1 MIHRFRL
8 AASPRRASLAF
19 SLFFA
24 FAAPVFAA
32 DAGNQATVSQAT
44 HQAEVRQT
52 WKMLDYLAVDY
63 EGAVAGGQVTSEPE
77 FAEMTEFAAT
87 AQEKIQALPAHSGKD
102 DLLAQ
107 AAQLQAAIA
116 AHRDPPDVARI
127 AHGLAD
133 ALLAAY
139 PVPVAPAKT
148 PDIARG
154 VVVFREKCSVCH
166 GLTGLGDGP
175 AAVNLNPKPVAF
187 AEHERA
193 RQRSLFS
200 YFEIVT
206 QGVADTPM
214 VTFEKALSEEDRWAV
229 AFRVGNFAYTDAQ
242 RQEGEKLWQQDE
254 AVRAKIPNL
263 ESLTRASEATLAE
276 DIGAEKAAAVIA
288 YLRSAPNVVAGSSA
302 GGLALARARLAESV
316 KSYQAGDAKRA
327 ASQALSAYL
336 DGFEPVEAALRV
348 QDDALL
354 ARIEGAMGHYR
365 SQIAAGVG
373 ADVIA
378 SEAKALEDLFN
389 QTETAL
395 AGANDSTSAFLGAFT
410 ILVRE
415 GVEALL
421 VVVAMIG
428 FLRKVERRDDLRY
441 VHAGWIAALLL
452 GVATWAVAA
461 YFIDISGANREM
473 TEGFSSLFAA
483 LILLAVGIWMHGKS
497 LAGQWQAYIKERM
510 SAALNR
516 SSAIFLFFLA
526 FIAVYREVF
535 ETILFYVALW
545 TRGNSGAILGGLAAG
560 VAVLAVIAFVL
571 LRTSRRLPI
580 GTFFAWSSALIA
592 ILAIVLTGKGVA
604 ALQEAGLLPVIAV
617 NAPRIDALGIY
628 PSAIGLSLQ
637 LAVIACAGVGFYLN
651 TRKSRG

>member
-1 MIHRFRL
+1 MTPVPRL
-8 AASPRRASLAF
+8 ASLT
-19 SLFFA
+19 LCLLLA

-32 DAGNQATVSQAT
+32 DAVQPDT

-63 EGAVAGGQVTSEPE
+63 EGAVKDGQVISEPE
-77 FAEMTEFAAT
+77 FAEMTEFAKT
-87 AQEKIQALPAHSGKD
+87 AEEKIQTLPANAGKD
-102 DLLAQ
+102 QLLAQ
-107 AAQLQAAIA
+107 AGQLQAAIA
-116 AHRDPPDVARI
+116 SHANPPEVARI

-133 ALLAAY
+133 ALLATY
-139 PVPVAPAKT
+139 PVPVAPTKA
-148 PDIARG
+148 PDLARG
-154 VVVFREKCSVCH
+154 VAVFSQKCTVCH

-175 AAVNLNPKPVAF
+175 AAKNLEPKPVAF

-193 RQRSLFS
+193 RQRSVFS

-214 VTFEKALSEEDRWAV
+214 VSFEKALTEDERWAI

-242 RQEGEKLWQQDE
+242 RQAGEALWKQDE
-254 AVRAKIPNL
+254 TLHARIPNL

-276 DIGAEKAAAVIA
+276 DIGEEKAAAVIA
-288 YLRSAPNVVAGSSA
+288 YLRSAPSVVSGNSA

-316 KSYQAGDAKRA
+316 KSYQAGDATRA

-348 QDDALL
+348 QDSALL
-354 ARIEGAMGHYR
+354 TRIESAMGHYR
-365 SQIAAGVG
+365 SQIGAGVA

-378 SEAKALEDLFN
+378 AEAKNLNALFD

-395 AGANDSTSAFLGAFT
+395 ASANDSTSAFLGAFT

-428 FLRKVERRDDLRY
+428 FLRKVERNDALRY
-441 VHAGWIAALLL
+441 VHAGWVGALIL
-452 GVATWAVAA
+452 GFATWAVAA
-461 YFIDISGANREM
+461 YFIDISGANREL

-483 LILLAVGIWMHGKS
+483 VVLLAVGIWMHGKS

-510 SAALNR
+510 SAALGR
-516 SSAIFLFFLA
+516 GSAVFLFLLA

-535 ETILFYVALW
+535 ETILFYIALW
-545 TRGNSGAILGGLAAG
+545 TRGNGGAIAAG
-560 VAVLAVIAFVL
+560 LVAGIAVLAVIAFVL
-571 LRTSRRLPI
+571 LRTSKRLPI

-592 ILAIVLTGKGVA
+592 ILAVVLTGKGVA
-604 ALQEAGLLPVIAV
+604 ALQEAGIFPAMQV
-617 NAPRIDALGIY
+617 NAPRVDVLGIY
-628 PSAIGLSLQ
+628 PSVIGLSLQ
-637 LAVIACAGVGFYLN
+637 AAVIVCVALGFYMN

>member
-1 MIHRFRL
+1 MTPRIRVATSLQRL
-8 AASPRRASLAF
+8 SLA
-19 SLFFA
+19 LCLLI

-32 DAGNQATVSQAT
+32 DAPQADT

-63 EGAVAGGQVTSEPE
+63 EGAVAGGQVKSESE
-77 FAEMTEFAAT
+77 FAEMTEFAKT
-87 AQEKIQALPAHSGKD
+87 AEEKIQTLPANAGKD

-116 AHRDPPDVARI
+116 AHSNPPDVARI

-139 PVPVAPAKT
+139 PVPVAPTKV
-148 PDIARG
+148 PDVARG
-154 VVVFREKCSVCH
+154 VAVFAQRCTVCH

-175 AAVNLNPKPVAF
+175 AAANLDPKPVAF

-193 RQRSLFS
+193 RQRSVFS

-214 VTFEKALSEEDRWAV
+214 VSFEKVIPEDDRWAI
-229 AFRVGNFAYTDAQ
+229 AFRVGNFAHTDAQ
-242 RQEGEKLWQQDE
+242 RQAGEVLWKQDE
-254 AVRAKIPNL
+254 ALRAKIPNL
-263 ESLTRASEATLAE
+263 ESLTRASEANLAE
-276 DIGAEKAAAVIA
+276 DIGDEKAAAVLA
-288 YLRSAPNVVAGSSA
+288 YLRSAPGVVSGNGA
-302 GGLALARARLAESV
+302 GGLALARSRLAESV

-327 ASQALSAYL
+327 ATQALSAYL

-348 QDDALL
+348 QDSALL
-354 ARIEGAMGHYR
+354 ARIEAAMGHYR
-365 SQIAAGVG
+365 SQIGAGVG

-378 SEAKALEDLFN
+378 AEAKTLDGLFT

-395 AGANDSTSAFLGAFT
+395 ASANDSTSAFLGAFT

-428 FLRKVERRDDLRY
+428 FLRKVERNDALRW
-441 VHAGWIAALLL
+441 VHAGWVGALIL
-452 GVATWAVAA
+452 GAATWAVAA
-461 YFIDISGANREM
+461 YFIDINGANREM

-483 LILLAVGIWMHGKS
+483 AVLLAVGIWMHGKS
-497 LAGQWQAYIKERM
+497 LAGQWQSYIKERM
-510 SAALNR
+510 SAALGR
-516 SSAIFLFFLA
+516 GSAVFLFVLSFV
-526 FIAVYREVF
+526 AVYREVF
-535 ETILFYVALW
+535 ETILFYIALW
-545 TRGNSGAILGGLAAG
+545 TRGNGGAILGGLVAG
-560 VAVLAVIAFVL
+560 VIVLAVIAFVL

-580 GTFFAWSSALIA
+580 GTFFAWSWALIA
-592 ILAIVLTGKGVA
+592 ILAVVLTGKGVA
-604 ALQEAGLLPVIAV
+604 ALQEAGIFPATYV
-617 NAPRIDALGIY
+617 NAPRIDVLGIY
-628 PSAIGLSLQ
+628 PSAIGLGLQ
-637 LAVIACAGVGFYLN
+637 AAVIVCVALGFYMN